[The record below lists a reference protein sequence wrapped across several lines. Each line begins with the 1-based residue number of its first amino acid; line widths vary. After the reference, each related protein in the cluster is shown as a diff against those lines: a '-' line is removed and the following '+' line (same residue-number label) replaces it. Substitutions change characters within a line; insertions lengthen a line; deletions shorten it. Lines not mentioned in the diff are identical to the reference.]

1 MKIMILAYHI
11 EVICVRSVEDLDT
24 IAVLE
29 EGITRVQHVQY
40 MYQNFNNLCSWICDH
55 DSSCSCFKF
64 QVLELDHNIYG

>member
-1 MKIMILAYHI
+1 MMKITILAYHI

-40 MYQNFNNLCSWICDH
+40 MYQNFNNLCS
-55 DSSCSCFKF
+55 
-64 QVLELDHNIYG
+64 